1 LEAVM
6 KTIKADNL
14 LENTR
19 KTGEILLNGLKDL
32 QNKYPQIINS
42 ARGLGTF
49 CSVDAD
55 TSDR

>member
-32 QNKYPQIINS
+32 QNKYPKIINS